1 MKRKLAIVVAVSMV
15 VGIFAGCTN
24 SKKTSSSGSTSG
36 ASGSTSSSADTKD
49 EKDKGNE
56 PIVIKAGHG
65 LVETLPMGQG
75 WEHFKS
81 IVEEKTEGRIT
92 VEIYPNQMLGGDR
105 ELIEATQMG
114 NIQMTAPSSTPYA
127 NFVPE
132 YYLWDV
138 PFIFETREQVVEF
151 INNEEIANA
160 FNEKSLEIGIRIL
173 GIWENGFRN
182 VSCNG
187 ERVVPDDYKGLK
199 IRTMENDLHMAA
211 WKAIG
216 ANPTPMAFGELYTAL
231 QQKTVD
237 AQENPLATIY
247 ETKYHEVQDHVIETK
262 HIFTPFIVMINE
274 AFYQGLSPEDQ
285 KIISE
290 AVAETSEWEFNLA
303 AEKEGSY
310 RDSLNESI
318 TVTQITP
325 EQRQLFVDK
334 IEAANIKGMAIEK
347 CGNPELAEKFFAVAD
362 EISGK

>member
-15 VGIFAGCTN
+15 LGIFTGCTS
-24 SKKTSSSGSTSG
+24 SKKASSSGSTAGS
-36 ASGSTSSSADTKD
+36 SGSTASSTEAKDTGD
-49 EKDKGNE
+49 E
-56 PIVIKAGHG
+56 PIAIKVGHG

-138 PFIFETREQVVEF
+138 PFVFETREQVIEF
-151 INNEEIANA
+151 INNEEIANI
-160 FNEKSLEIGIRIL
+160 FNEKSLEIGVRIL
-173 GIWENGFRN
+173 GVWENGFRN

-237 AQENPLATIY
+237 AQENPLGTIY

-274 AFYQGLSPEDQ
+274 AFYQSLSPEDQ

-290 AVAETSEWEFNLA
+290 AVAETSEWQFNLS
-303 AEKEGSY
+303 AEKEEEY
-310 RDSLNESI
+310 RDSLDAAI

-325 EQRQLFVDK
+325 EQRQLFIDK
-334 IEAANIKGMAIEK
+334 IEAADIKGMAIEK

-362 EISGK
+362 EIAGK